1 MPHRR
6 NALTDDQL
14 NWNNW
19 IPFRLLENSFHVPSL
34 LAIDVIFVLGHW
46 YFKLYIAFFSVRF
59 EVIVSPNLNSTYVNK
74 KTIIRVLFIFLFWEC
89 LHFQWNPMKRFH
101 NQTCHRHSLNFLFR
115 LQNMELYSL
124 TDIISEHS
132 LKSKKDDTEFL
143 IYSKLVSK
151 ISYLFQYAIGQSHYW
166 MQKFP
171 LCSGIWQ
178 KWNP

>member
-1 MPHRR
+1 MISEVVTNIQYLFTNNSLFNCLDWGSMYMPHRR

-74 KTIIRVLFIFLFWEC
+74 KTIIRVIFIGISFLWMLTF
-89 LHFQWNPMKRFH
+89 PMKS
-101 NQTCHRHSLNFLFR
+101 N
-115 LQNMELYSL
+115 E
-124 TDIISEHS
+124 
-132 LKSKKDDTEFL
+132 
-143 IYSKLVSK
+143 K
-151 ISYLFQYAIGQSHYW
+151 I
-166 MQKFP
+166 P
-171 LCSGIWQ
+171 
-178 KWNP
+178 